1 MKISIVIP
9 LYNKERSIKRAIKSV
24 LNQTYRDIELIIVDD
39 GSTDNSLLKAKEIE
53 DDRIFIYRQENQ
65 GVSAARNKGIEL
77 SRSCYICLLDADDEW
92 LPNHLEN
99 IVKLIKKEP
108 NAGLYLSRFAEY
120 DAKGE
125 YFLGNISLPENY
137 IGEVYDFFRTFA
149 NSRSLVCS
157 SNSCINKEYFEQIE
171 GGFPI
176 GRKVGEDIYVWL
188 RLALISKV
196 LFSSEVTSLIH
207 RDAENR
213 TENRV
218 VISEIGYHHLWFS
231 EKLKDPSFFIN
242 KRESLTYFL
251 VKNIFVQTGG
261 MLEKGHTERAKQSS
275 KILMT
280 YKYLYGV
287 ILYLLTFL
295 PPFVFTV
302 IRKIRNKI
310 TTNRAL

>member
-157 SNSCINKEYFEQIE
+157 SNSCINKEFFEQIE

-218 VISEIGYHHLWFS
+218 VISEIGYHHLWF
-231 EKLKDPSFFIN
+231 
-242 KRESLTYFL
+242 
-251 VKNIFVQTGG
+251 
-261 MLEKGHTERAKQSS
+261 
-275 KILMT
+275 
-280 YKYLYGV
+280 
-287 ILYLLTFL
+287 
-295 PPFVFTV
+295 
-302 IRKIRNKI
+302 
-310 TTNRAL
+310 

>member
-1 MKISIVIP
+1 MKISVVIP
-9 LYNKERSIKRAIKSV
+9 LYNKQRSIKRAIKSV
-24 LNQTYRDIELIIVDD
+24 LNQTYKDIELIIVDD

-53 DDRIFIYRQENQ
+53 DDRIFIYSQENQ

-77 SRSCYICLLDADDEW
+77 SSSCYVCLLDADDEW

-99 IVKLIKKEP
+99 IAKLIKKEP

-137 IGEVYDFFRTFA
+137 IGEVSDFFRTFA

-157 SNSCINKEYFEQIE
+157 SNSCINKEFFEQIE

-188 RLALISKV
+188 RLGLISRV

-218 VISEIGYHHLWFS
+218 IMSEIGYHHLWFS
-231 EKLKDPSFFIN
+231 EKLKEPSFFIN

-251 VKNIFVQTGG
+251 VKNIFIQTGG
-261 MLEKGHTERAKQSS
+261 MLEKGHTERARQSS

-280 YKYLYGV
+280 YKYLYGLF
-287 ILYLLTFL
+287 LYLLTFL

-310 TTNRAL
+310 TTNRVL